1 MATNLRRRTSSY
13 VGVVAGILPNVTIE
27 RRHFGRKCSETVTAD
42 SVKLRR
48 FIPMVGE
55 QQVDD
60 IFCTALLVE

>member
-1 MATNLRRRTSSY
+1 
-13 VGVVAGILPNVTIE
+13 VVAGILPNVTIE